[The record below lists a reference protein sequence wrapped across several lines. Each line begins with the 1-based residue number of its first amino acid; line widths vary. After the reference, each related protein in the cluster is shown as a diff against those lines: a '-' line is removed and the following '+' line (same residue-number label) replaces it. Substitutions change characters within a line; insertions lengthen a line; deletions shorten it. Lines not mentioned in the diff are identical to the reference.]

1 MRIAVRHHLW
11 LLAATGLVV
20 LAALAPTAAHAQSG
34 GVRVEVQVRDL
45 VGTGVKDAT
54 VALLDDADAPLD
66 SAVTDGLGTVVFP
79 QVVADT
85 VRVQVTGTLPSG
97 AALVL
102 PTSDAQGIALL
113 LSDRLPALLL
123 LRVEGDGTVRPD
135 VDMWPDDASA
145 PAPTS
150 VVMALPAAPSLRP
163 TVPIEHSST
172 ADTPVIATV
181 IYRAAKAGGL
191 SLALSTPM
199 TQERQR

>member
-1 MRIAVRHHLW
+1 MHIALRKSIHW
-11 LLAATGLVV
+11 LR
-20 LAALAPTAAHAQSG
+20 AALLVALATLAPPAAHAQSG

-45 VGTGVKDAT
+45 AGAGLKDAT
-54 VALLDDADAPLD
+54 VTLLDDADALLD
-66 SAVTDGLGTVVFP
+66 SAATDALGTVVFP

-123 LRVEGDGTVRPD
+123 LRVEPNGTVRPD
-135 VDMWPDDASA
+135 VDMWSDDASTAA
-145 PAPTS
+145 PRS
-150 VVMALPAAPSLRP
+150 VVTALPAAPSLRP
-163 TVPIEHSST
+163 TAPVEHSST